1 MAKGLSSITKK
12 LIMAITGGALVLFL
26 LFHGAM
32 NIVAIISQEGYNM
45 ICEFLGA
52 NWYALVATAGLALLM
67 LFHLIYAF
75 VLSLQNYRARGK
87 QRYAVV
93 GKQEGVSWASKNM
106 LVIGFIVLAGLGLH
120 LFNFWAKMQLPEV
133 LEKLGMHFPE
143 EIMNKVADGSYYIK
157 NTFACAGY
165 SIAYL
170 VWLVFLWFHLA
181 HGVASVMQS
190 IGWSN
195 HVWQRRIEVV
205 GKFIAAIIVLLFAS
219 VVIYYWLINPSA
231 AVVPAV

>member
-12 LIMAITGGALVLFL
+12 LIMAVTGGALVFFL
-26 LFHGAM
+26 LFHASM
-32 NIVAIISQEGYNM
+32 NIVAIIKPEGYNK

-67 LFHLIYAF
+67 VFHLIYAF

-93 GKQEGVSWASKNM
+93 DKQEGVSWASKNM
-106 LVIGFIVLAGLGLH
+106 LVIGAIVLIGLGLH
-120 LFNFWAKMQLPEV
+120 LFNFWANMQLPEV
-133 LEKLGMHFPE
+133 LHKLGIHVE
-143 EIMNKVADGSYYIK
+143 EAVMDNVTNGVHYIV
-157 NTFACAGY
+157 NTFSCPVY
-165 SIAYL
+165 SIIYL

-195 HVWQRRIEVV
+195 HVWQNRIEVI
-205 GKFIAAIIVLLFAS
+205 GKVIAALIVALFA
-219 VVIYYWLINPSA
+219 VVVLYYWLI
-231 AVVPAV
+231 VG

>member
-1 MAKGLSSITKK
+1 MANKGLSSITKK
-12 LIMAITGGALVLFL
+12 LIMAVTGGALVFFL
-26 LFHGAM
+26 LFHASM
-32 NIVAIISQEGYNM
+32 NIVAIIKPEGYNK

-67 LFHLIYAF
+67 VFHLIYAF

-93 GKQEGVSWASKNM
+93 ERQEGVSWASKNM
-106 LVIGFIVLAGLGLH
+106 LVIGAIVLLGLGLH
-120 LFNFWAKMQLPEV
+120 LFNFWANMQLTEI
-133 LEKLGMHFPE
+133 LHKLGLERDLTHA
-143 EIMNKVADGSYYIK
+143 ADGAYHIK
-157 NTFACAGY
+157 NIFACTGY

-170 VWLVFLWFHLA
+170 VWLAFLWFHLA

-195 HVWQRRIEVV
+195 HVWQKRIEVI
-205 GKFIAAIIVLLFAS
+205 GKVIAAIIVIMFAS
-219 VVIYYWLINPSA
+219 VVLYYWLI
-231 AVVPAV
+231 VG

>member
-1 MAKGLSSITKK
+1 M
-12 LIMAITGGALVLFL
+12 VFFL
-26 LFHGAM
+26 LFHASM
-32 NIVAIISQEGYNM
+32 NIVAIISEEGYNK

-52 NWYALVATAGLALLM
+52 NWYALVATAGLAALM
-67 LFHLIYAF
+67 VFHLIYAF

-93 GKQEGVSWASKNM
+93 EKQEGVSWASKNM

-133 LEKLGMHFPE
+133 LHKLGIHVE
-143 EIMNKVADGSYYIK
+143 EAVMANVTNGVHYIV
-157 NTFACAGY
+157 NTFSCSVY
-165 SIAYL
+165 SIIYL
-170 VWLVFLWFHLA
+170 VWLAALWFHLA

-195 HVWQRRIEVV
+195 HVWQNRIECI
-205 GKFIAAIIVLLFAS
+205 GKIIAALIVALFA
-219 VVIYYWLINPSA
+219 VVVLYYWLI
-231 AVVPAV
+231 VG

>member
-1 MAKGLSSITKK
+1 MANKGLSSITKK
-12 LIMAITGGALVLFL
+12 LIMAITGGALVFFL
-26 LFHGAM
+26 LFHASM
-32 NIVAIISQEGYNM
+32 NIVAIIKPEGYNK

-67 LFHLIYAF
+67 VFHLIYAF

-93 GKQEGVSWASKNM
+93 ERQEGVSWASKNM
-106 LVIGFIVLAGLGLH
+106 LVIGAIVLIGLGLH
-120 LFNFWAKMQLPEV
+120 LFNFWANMQLTEI
-133 LEKLGMHFPE
+133 LHKLGLERDLTHA
-143 EIMNKVADGSYYIK
+143 ADGAYHIK
-157 NTFACAGY
+157 NIFACTGY

-170 VWLVFLWFHLA
+170 VWLAFLWFHLA

-195 HVWQRRIEVV
+195 HVWQRRIEVI
-205 GKFIAAIIVLLFAS
+205 GKIIAALIVAMFAS
-219 VVIYYWLINPSA
+219 VVLYYWLI
-231 AVVPAV
+231 VG